1 MNGACLF
8 LGILFLAAGIYFYSG
23 KAVNHITAWKTMP
36 EEEKRKIHIRP
47 LCRNVGMMIAT
58 SGIIFL
64 LSGAWYAFRKSGFL
78 SIYRNFVLPGSRIY
92 FYRYCCTD
100 PSACT
105 GGCGSAYHHYNFD
118 DGIYFRYTS
127 VCPGIPVGECRGEAV
142 GDDYHHLHGY
152 KKEQREAGD
161 PSGRFGSR

>member
-78 SIYRNFVLPGSRIY
+78 WCMVGCVLDRKIRPVPEFRKIAGSVPY
-92 FYRYCCTD
+92 GKGGGFMD
-100 PSACT
+100 AGPSRSRSSNRT
-105 GGCGSAYHHYNFD
+105 RKTMD
-118 DGIYFRYTS
+118 
-127 VCPGIPVGECRGEAV
+127 
-142 GDDYHHLHGY
+142 
-152 KKEQREAGD
+152 
-161 PSGRFGSR
+161 RFWGWLMLI

>member
-78 SIYRNFVLPGSRIY
+78 W
-92 FYRYCCTD
+92 CM
-100 PSACT
+100 
-105 GGCGSAYHHYNFD
+105 
-118 DGIYFRYTS
+118 
-127 VCPGIPVGECRGEAV
+127 VGWMRT
-142 GDDYHHLHGY
+142 
-152 KKEQREAGD
+152 
-161 PSGRFGSR
+161 

>member
-64 LSGAWYAFRKSGFL
+64 LSGAWYAFRKKRVFMVYGRLDGPIRRGCVLDRKIRPVPEFRKIAGSVPYGKGGGFMDAG
-78 SIYRNFVLPGSRIY
+78 PSRS
-92 FYRYCCTD
+92 RSSNRTRK
-100 PSACT
+100 T
-105 GGCGSAYHHYNFD
+105 MN
-118 DGIYFRYTS
+118 
-127 VCPGIPVGECRGEAV
+127 
-142 GDDYHHLHGY
+142 
-152 KKEQREAGD
+152 
-161 PSGRFGSR
+161 RFWGWLMLI

>member
-78 SIYRNFVLPGSRIY
+78 WCMVGWMVLSGADVYWI
-92 FYRYCCTD
+92 
-100 PSACT
+100 
-105 GGCGSAYHHYNFD
+105 G
-118 DGIYFRYTS
+118 
-127 VCPGIPVGECRGEAV
+127 
-142 GDDYHHLHGY
+142 
-152 KKEQREAGD
+152 K
-161 PSGRFGSR
+161 SGRYQSSGKYPAAFLMVKEVVLWMLALLEVDRATAPVRL

>member
-78 SIYRNFVLPGSRIY
+78 WCMVGWMVLSGADVYWI
-92 FYRYCCTD
+92 
-100 PSACT
+100 
-105 GGCGSAYHHYNFD
+105 G
-118 DGIYFRYTS
+118 
-127 VCPGIPVGECRGEAV
+127 
-142 GDDYHHLHGY
+142 
-152 KKEQREAGD
+152 K
-161 PSGRFGSR
+161 SGRYQEFRKIAGSVPYGKGGGFMDAGPSRSRSSNRTRKTMNRFWGWLMLI

>member
-58 SGIIFL
+58 SGIIFYSAEHGTRFVKRVL
-64 LSGAWYAFRKSGFL
+64 WCMVGWMVLSGADVYWIGKSG
-78 SIYRNFVLPGSRIY
+78 
-92 FYRYCCTD
+92 RYQ
-100 PSACT
+100 S
-105 GGCGSAYHHYNFD
+105 
-118 DGIYFRYTS
+118 
-127 VCPGIPVGECRGEAV
+127 
-142 GDDYHHLHGY
+142 
-152 KKEQREAGD
+152 
-161 PSGRFGSR
+161 SGK

>member
-58 SGIIFL
+58 SGIIFTQRSMVRVSEKRVFMVYGRL
-64 LSGAWYAFRKSGFL
+64 DGPIRRGCVLDRKIRPVPEFRKIAGSVPYGKGGGFMDAG
-78 SIYRNFVLPGSRIY
+78 PSRS
-92 FYRYCCTD
+92 RSSNRTRKTMD
-100 PSACT
+100 
-105 GGCGSAYHHYNFD
+105 
-118 DGIYFRYTS
+118 
-127 VCPGIPVGECRGEAV
+127 
-142 GDDYHHLHGY
+142 
-152 KKEQREAGD
+152 
-161 PSGRFGSR
+161 RFWGWLMLI

>member
-1 MNGACLF
+1 MNRACLF

-23 KAVNHITAWKTMP
+23 KAVNHIAAWKTMP

-78 SIYRNFVLPGSRIY
+78 WCMVGWMVLSGADVYWI
-92 FYRYCCTD
+92 
-100 PSACT
+100 
-105 GGCGSAYHHYNFD
+105 G
-118 DGIYFRYTS
+118 
-127 VCPGIPVGECRGEAV
+127 
-142 GDDYHHLHGY
+142 
-152 KKEQREAGD
+152 K
-161 PSGRFGSR
+161 SGRYLPFCRHFLPFFPGRNGTVLFSGWLKH

>member
-64 LSGAWYAFRKSGFL
+64 LSGAWCMVGWMVLSGADVYWIGKSG
-78 SIYRNFVLPGSRIY
+78 
-92 FYRYCCTD
+92 RYQ
-100 PSACT
+100 S
-105 GGCGSAYHHYNFD
+105 
-118 DGIYFRYTS
+118 
-127 VCPGIPVGECRGEAV
+127 
-142 GDDYHHLHGY
+142 
-152 KKEQREAGD
+152 
-161 PSGRFGSR
+161 SGK

>member
-23 KAVNHITAWKTMP
+23 KAVNHIAAWKTMP

-64 LSGAWYAFRKSGFL
+64 LSGKAGFYGVW
-78 SIYRNFVLPGSRIY
+78 SAGWSYPARMCTGSENPAGSRVQENS
-92 FYRYCCTD
+92 R
-100 PSACT
+100 
-105 GGCGSAYHHYNFD
+105 
-118 DGIYFRYTS
+118 
-127 VCPGIPVGECRGEAV
+127 
-142 GDDYHHLHGY
+142 
-152 KKEQREAGD
+152 QR
-161 PSGRFGSR
+161 SLR

>member
-64 LSGAWYAFRKSGFL
+64 LRRGCVLDRKIRPVPEFRKIAGSVPYGKGGGFMDAG
-78 SIYRNFVLPGSRIY
+78 PSRS
-92 FYRYCCTD
+92 RSSNRTRKTMD
-100 PSACT
+100 
-105 GGCGSAYHHYNFD
+105 
-118 DGIYFRYTS
+118 
-127 VCPGIPVGECRGEAV
+127 
-142 GDDYHHLHGY
+142 
-152 KKEQREAGD
+152 
-161 PSGRFGSR
+161 RFWGWLMLI

>member
-23 KAVNHITAWKTMP
+23 KAVNHIAAWKTMP

-78 SIYRNFVLPGSRIY
+78 WCMVGWMVLSGADGYRKIAGSVPY
-92 FYRYCCTD
+92 GKGGGFMD
-100 PSACT
+100 AGPSRSRSSNRT
-105 GGCGSAYHHYNFD
+105 RKTMD
-118 DGIYFRYTS
+118 
-127 VCPGIPVGECRGEAV
+127 
-142 GDDYHHLHGY
+142 
-152 KKEQREAGD
+152 
-161 PSGRFGSR
+161 RFWGWLMLI

>member
-58 SGIIFL
+58 AVSFL
-64 LSGAWYAFRKSGFL
+64 LSGAWYAFRKSGFYGVW
-78 SIYRNFVLPGSRIY
+78 SAGWSYPARMCTGSENPAGSRVQENS
-92 FYRYCCTD
+92 R
-100 PSACT
+100 
-105 GGCGSAYHHYNFD
+105 
-118 DGIYFRYTS
+118 
-127 VCPGIPVGECRGEAV
+127 
-142 GDDYHHLHGY
+142 
-152 KKEQREAGD
+152 QR
-161 PSGRFGSR
+161 SLR